1 MSDEPTYY
9 QKNRDR
15 CLTQAKEYLEQ
26 HREEYK
32 AYHRE
37 YYQKNKHQM
46 NAKRREWQRKNREK
60 TRVVFYER
68 KPEEVV
74 KKILMQ
80 PIVLSPVEEMPR
92 WSMVISEGCTLTFE

>member
-1 MSDEPTYY
+1 MSEEQTYY

-15 CLTQAKEYLEQ
+15 CLTNAKEYLEQ

-37 YYQKNKHQM
+37 YYQKNKHAM
-46 NAKRREWQRKNREK
+46 NAKRREWQRKHREK

-68 KPEEVV
+68 KPVAEVQKV
-74 KKILMQ
+74 LTQ

>member
-74 KKILMQ
+74 KKILTQ